1 MNKNLKTKIIFVPFL
16 IADNSL
22 SLGNVCADCCEC
34 CEECWGE
41 KVLTEEEKWNKT
53 VEYFSKIDSN
63 KNPFYK
69 DYKHFNVFYD
79 NVIQKIKGK
88 KFNEIRLL
96 YKKKFE
102 EIKKELKIQE
112 YTCDEKNIYK
122 NKEMLEKKIC
132 IICKA
137 EEDEVFLINHNN
149 KNNYYCGECV
159 KNLNYNLFL
168 KPVCI
173 PKFTLLLQNNKYFVL
188 KISVLTV
195 FVDKDDKLFIR
206 GDWEDESNYSIENY
220 YEKGSNNS
228 NRLFLQMSEFDNTV
242 FVYNFNKKNNL
253 SNKSHIYLLLGSVE
267 NANNFV
273 FPEDSF
279 NINSF
284 MDNLKEINSYTY
296 FYYCFHLL
304 FSLIYS
310 GILFFIDIDSCF
322 KGCSKICI
330 NGLHYF
336 YDFYKKHHGS
346 IEELLQIDNFDKKKV
361 FSEDYKDKKSPFYFF
376 NQMSDYFMALR
387 TRAFDESSGSN
398 FLDSRRENILN
409 LSKSLLNSIKK
420 GFTEGFSNN
429 SLITEA
435 KTAKPNE

>member
-1 MNKNLKTKIIFVPFL
+1 MEKILKTKIIFVSFL
-16 IADNSL
+16 IADISL
-22 SLGNVCADCCEC
+22 NLGNVCAVCCEC
-34 CEECWGE
+34 CKNCCGE

-63 KNPFYK
+63 ENPFYK

-79 NVIQKIKGK
+79 NVIQKIKEK
-88 KFNEIRLL
+88 KFDEIRSL
-96 YKKKFE
+96 YKKKFK

-112 YTCDEKNIYK
+112 YTCDKNNIYK
-122 NKEMLEKKIC
+122 NEEMGEKKVC
-132 IICKA
+132 IICGNDKNN
-137 EEDEVFLINHNN
+137 VYLINHNN
-149 KNNYYCGECV
+149 QNNYYCEESV
-159 KNLNYNLFL
+159 KDLNYNIFL

-206 GDWEDESNYSIENY
+206 GDWEDESNYNTDNY
-220 YEKGSNNS
+220 YEKDLNYS
-228 NRLFLQMSEFDNTV
+228 NRLFLQISELDNTV
-242 FVYNFNKKNNL
+242 FVYNFNKTNAFL
-253 SNKSHIYLLLGSVE
+253 NKSHIYLLLGSVKD
-267 NANNFV
+267 ANNFV

-284 MDNLKEINSYTY
+284 MDDLKDLNSYTY
-296 FYYCFHLL
+296 FSYCFHLF

-310 GILFFIDIDSCF
+310 GILFFIDINSCF

-330 NGLHYF
+330 NGLHFF
-336 YDFYKKHHGS
+336 YDLYKENHGS
-346 IEELLQIDNFDKKKV
+346 IEDLLQIDKFDEKKV
-361 FSEDYKDKKSPFYFF
+361 FSEDYKKNNSLYFF
-376 NQMSDYFMALR
+376 KQMSDYFLALR
-387 TRAFDESSGSN
+387 TRAFDESSGGN
-398 FLDSRRENILN
+398 FLESRRENILN

-429 SLITEA
+429 SLTTEA
-435 KTAKPNE
+435 KQNE

>member
-1 MNKNLKTKIIFVPFL
+1 MNKNLKTKIIFVSFL
-16 IADNSL
+16 IANISL

-34 CEECWGE
+34 CKNCCGE

-79 NVIQKIKGK
+79 NVIQKIKEK
-88 KFNEIRLL
+88 KFDEIRSL
-96 YKKKFE
+96 YKKKFK

-112 YTCDEKNIYK
+112 YTCDENNIYK
-122 NKEMLEKKIC
+122 NEEMEEKKPC
-132 IICKA
+132 STCYN
-137 EEDEVFLINHNN
+137 DGNNVYLIKHNN
-149 KNNYYCGECV
+149 QNNYYCEECV

-173 PKFTLLLQNNKYFVL
+173 PRFTLLLQNNKYFVL

-195 FVDKDDKLFIR
+195 FVDKDDNLFIR
-206 GDWEDESNYSIENY
+206 GDWEDESNYTTDNY
-220 YEKGSNNS
+220 YGKNS
-228 NRLFLQMSEFDNTV
+228 NKNNMLFSQILENDDTV
-242 FVYNFNKKNNL
+242 FVFNFNKENVF
-253 SNKSHIYLLLGSVE
+253 SNKSHIYLLLGSVG
-267 NANNFV
+267 NDNNFV

-284 MDNLKEINSYTY
+284 MNNLKEIDSYTY
-296 FYYCFHLL
+296 FSYCFHLL

-310 GILFFIDIDSCF
+310 GILFFIDNDSSCF

-330 NGLHYF
+330 NGLHFF
-336 YDFYKKHHGS
+336 YDFYKKDHGS
-346 IEELLQIDNFDKKKV
+346 IEALLNIDKFDEKKV
-361 FSEDYKDKKSPFYFF
+361 FSEDYKINQSLYFF
-376 NQMSDYFMALR
+376 KQMSEYFLALR
-387 TRAFDESSGSN
+387 TRAFDESCGSN

-429 SLITEA
+429 SIITEA
-435 KTAKPNE
+435 KPNE

>member
-1 MNKNLKTKIIFVPFL
+1 MNKNLKTKIIFVSFL
-16 IADNSL
+16 IANISL

-34 CEECWGE
+34 CKNCCGE

-79 NVIQKIKGK
+79 NVIQKIKEK
-88 KFNEIRLL
+88 KFDEIRSL
-96 YKKKFE
+96 YKKKFK

-112 YTCDEKNIYK
+112 YTCDENNIYK
-122 NKEMLEKKIC
+122 NEEMMKK
-132 IICKA
+132 KA
-137 EEDEVFLINHNN
+137 CTTCGDDRSSVYLINHNN
-149 KNNYYCGECV
+149 QDNYYCEECV
-159 KNLNYNLFL
+159 KTLNYNFFL

-206 GDWEDESNYSIENY
+206 GDWEDELNYGTDNY
-220 YEKGSNNS
+220 YEKNSSNG
-228 NRLFLQMSEFDNTV
+228 NRLFLQISEPDNTV
-242 FVYNFNKKNNL
+242 FVYNFNKGNAF
-253 SNKSHIYLLLGSVE
+253 SNKSHIYLLLGSVD
-267 NANNFV
+267 NNNNFV

-284 MDNLKEINSYTY
+284 MDDLKELNSYTY
-296 FYYCFHLL
+296 FFYCFHLL

-310 GILFFIDIDSCF
+310 GILFFINVDSCF

-330 NGLHYF
+330 NSLHYF
-336 YDFYKKHHGS
+336 YDFYKKDHGS
-346 IEELLQIDNFDKKKV
+346 IDELLKIDKFDEKKV
-361 FSEDYKDKKSPFYFF
+361 FSEEYRSYNSPFYFF
-376 NQMSDYFMALR
+376 KVMSDYFEALR
-387 TRAFDESSGSN
+387 TRAFDESSCGN
-398 FLDSRRENILN
+398 FLNSRRENILN

-420 GFTEGFSNN
+420 GFTEGFSNK

-435 KTAKPNE
+435 KPNK

>member
-1 MNKNLKTKIIFVPFL
+1 MDKILKTKFIFVSFL
-16 IADNSL
+16 IANISL

-34 CEECWGE
+34 CKNCCGE

-79 NVIQKIKGK
+79 NVIQKIKEK
-88 KFNEIRLL
+88 KFDEIRSL

-102 EIKKELKIQE
+102 GIKKELKIPE
-112 YTCDEKNIYK
+112 YTCDENNIYK
-122 NKEMLEKKIC
+122 NEEMEEKRACNTCSNDINS
-132 IICKA
+132 
-137 EEDEVFLINHNN
+137 VYLINHNN
-149 KNNYYCGECV
+149 QNNYYCEECV
-159 KNLNYNLFL
+159 KNLNRNLFL

-173 PKFTLLLQNNKYFVL
+173 PKFTLLLQNSKYFVL

-206 GDWEDESNYSIENY
+206 GDWEDESNYTTNNY
-220 YEKGSNNS
+220 GDSNE
-228 NRLFLQMSEFDNTV
+228 LFLQISELDNNV
-242 FVYNFNKKNNL
+242 FVYNFNKTIAL

-267 NANNFV
+267 GANNFV
-273 FPEDSF
+273 FPKDSF
-279 NINSF
+279 NINSLL
-284 MDNLKEINSYTY
+284 DDLKEWNSYTY
-296 FYYCFHLL
+296 FSYSFHLL

-310 GILFFIDIDSCF
+310 GILFFIDRNTSCT
-322 KGCSKICI
+322 KGCAKICI
-330 NGLHYF
+330 NALHYF

-346 IEELLQIDNFDKKKV
+346 IEELLQLDNFDKKKV
-361 FSEDYKDKKSPFYFF
+361 FSEEYDDPKSPFHFF
-376 NQMSDYFMALR
+376 KQMSDYFEALR
-387 TRAFDESSGSN
+387 TRAFDESCGSN

-429 SLITEA
+429 SIITE
-435 KTAKPNE
+435 TKPNK